1 MTVLGV
7 ERREPPVVEHED
19 LGLGERL
26 KQLRVAS
33 VGAGD
38 GQRAEQPGQAQGL
51 PGMWAPGA
59 RPASAA
65 ELRCARG
72 GRVQLG
78 PQMVASQ
85 PKPLD
90 ERWKRGWE
98 LLREIGTL
106 ERYVRELRE

>member
-7 ERREPPVVEHED
+7 EGREPPVVEHED

-38 GQRAEQPGQAQGL
+38 GQRAEQPGQARACRTCGRRVQGRHRL
-51 PGMWAPGA
+51 QCSDALGA
-59 RPASAA
+59 A
-65 ELRCARG
+65 G
-72 GRVQLG
+72 VQLG

-85 PKPLD
+85 PKLLG

-106 ERYVRELRE
+106 ERYVREL